1 MNYRCGDVVE
11 QQRVQLRRRPDLS
24 RYLGDAPERS
34 RWPSGRLPRLRYIA
48 SWMVH
53 LAVAHQDES
62 QVLLHPLT
70 SECEVAGESA
80 PGGRIWEPGGGN
92 TSRRR

>member
-1 MNYRCGDVVE
+1 MLSSNKE
-11 QQRVQLRRRPDLS
+11 VQLRHRPDLS

-34 RWPSGRLPRLRYIA
+34 PLAKRTATRDYATSL

-62 QVLLHPLT
+62 QVLLHPLI
-70 SECEVAGESA
+70 SECEVAGRVCSW
-80 PGGRIWEPGGGN
+80 RIWERAG
-92 TSRRR
+92 